1 MLHFSRISKKTS
13 IQCPTQHTIEPYVKP
28 YSIHIQTLIEYTPL
42 PHLWDGCQNKARSIT
57 VEGERDT
64 LQRGE
69 REIVQ
74 TGEEENRR
82 AREGEEQKKHM
93 DKIPIAVQR
102 ARRAA
107 PRRG

>member
-1 MLHFSRISKKTS
+1 M
-13 IQCPTQHTIEPYVKP
+13 
-28 YSIHIQTLIEYTPL
+28 
-42 PHLWDGCQNKARSIT
+42 WDGGQNKARSIT

-82 AREGEEQKKHM
+82 AREGEEQKKHFGEAIVSTALPEGQPPAG
-93 DKIPIAVQR
+93 DRAKRSQSRSCIPLR
-102 ARRAA
+102 SSET
-107 PRRG
+107 